1 MREKELLLLK
11 FCRSVKDFLE
21 GIEDGNAIGKNAIR
35 KQEGV
40 EEVDRQEA
48 QISESFEQSFRCGVA
63 NLRNLSNDF

>member
-1 MREKELLLLK
+1 MLK
-11 FCRSVKDFLE
+11 FRRGVKDFLE

-48 QISESFEQSFRCGVA
+48 
-63 NLRNLSNDF
+63 